1 MYKIE
6 FQIKFN
12 MKKQI
17 LYLVFLLMVTGLQID
32 AQTIKNIH
40 RHNLPVLRI
49 PTALIDKV
57 ETAEINGQ
65 RTLRVIQ
72 FNGFVSQIPVAQIDS
87 ITHTEGTA
95 LDPAQLGNLRTASV
109 MGVVRGPTGAPEM
122 NAIVRSPF
130 GGQETRTDLNGVFFL
145 NNILV
150 YDKLGYITITKPGF
164 HQGSRSF
171 LPLETGS
178 NRVNVQLLPMTQSG
192 TFTATAGGTITSG
205 LLQLTFPANSIQLN
219 GQLYTGTVKVFAAAL
234 DPTSTSMFDQ
244 MPGELLGGMNDSLR
258 LLRSFGMASIEL
270 RDTNM
275 NELQLANGQ
284 SSTLKFNIPTAL
296 QADAPATI
304 DWWSFDETLGYWKH
318 EGEAQKQGTQY
329 IGAASHF
336 SWWNCDF
343 PQNFNDFEGSVVTS
357 GGVPVSDA
365 QINIISPTLGTGVT
379 YTNAEGIFTCRVRKN
394 QTLTLNVNLT
404 CSTTNDW
411 VLAHT
416 ETIISEEDS
425 IVGLYTAELTGYYPI
440 TGTVVN
446 CSGQPV
452 ESGYVKIGSQIF
464 ITENGEFTIQACT
477 SGVYI
482 LRGYD
487 TSYPDSIKA
496 SDIDTVQ
503 VGPSGAE
510 AGEFQTCTQVYG
522 YVIDEDGNIYPTILI
537 GNQVWMAEN
546 LKTTHFANG
555 SVIPNVTD
563 NTAWTQFI
571 TPAWCSFNNS
581 LSNDSLYGKLYNWY
595 TTDDFRNVC
604 PANWHVP
611 TDADWD
617 VLIGFID
624 EAYNPISNGAQSAIA
639 GGKMKSISGWIPFTG
654 VTSTNESGF
663 SGLPGG
669 YRSNS
674 TGVFFSIG
682 YYGNWWSSTEVNTG
696 PSWYRYLAYGN
707 SNYYRQSSLKKFGYS
722 VRCIK
727 D

>member
-1 MYKIE
+1 
-6 FQIKFN
+6 
-12 MKKQI
+12 
-17 LYLVFLLMVTGLQID
+17 MVSAGFFVN
-32 AQTIKNIH
+32 A
-40 RHNLPVLRI
+40 
-49 PTALIDKV
+49 
-57 ETAEINGQ
+57 NGGI
-65 RTLRVIQ
+65 V
-72 FNGFVSQIPVAQIDS
+72 
-87 ITHTEGTA
+87 
-95 LDPAQLGNLRTASV
+95 
-109 MGVVRGPTGAPEM
+109 
-122 NAIVRSPF
+122 NA
-130 GGQETRTDLNGVFFL
+130 
-145 NNILV
+145 
-150 YDKLGYITITKPGF
+150 
-164 HQGSRSF
+164 GS
-171 LPLETGS
+171 
-178 NRVNVQLLPMTQSG
+178 
-192 TFTATAGGTITSG
+192 
-205 LLQLTFPANSIQLN
+205 LQLTFPANSIQLN
-219 GQLYTGTVKVFAAAL
+219 GQPYTGQVIVYAKAL
-234 DPTSTSMFDQ
+234 DVTSNRMFSP

-258 LLRSFGMASIEL
+258 LLRSFGMAAIEL
-270 RDTNM
+270 LTYDM
-275 NELQLANGQ
+275 QQLQLATGVSATMRFTIP
-284 SSTLKFNIPTAL
+284 SSL
-296 QADAPATI
+296 QANAPDAI
-304 DWWSFDETLGYWKH
+304 DLWSFDEALGYWKL
-318 EGEAQKQGTQY
+318 EGQAQKQGTQY
-329 IGAASHF
+329 IGSASHF
-336 SWWNCDF
+336 SWWNCDV
-343 PQNFNDFEGSVVTS
+343 PEDFVDYIGTVNS
-357 GGVPVSDA
+357 SDGNPISNA
-365 QINIISPTLGTGVT
+365 QIRVISPTMGTGVI
-379 YTNAEGIFTCRVRKN
+379 YTNALGEFNCRVPKN
-394 QTLTLNVNLT
+394 ESLNLEIYLT
-404 CSTTNDW
+404 CSTASDW
-411 VLAHT
+411 TLVYN
-416 ETIISEEDS
+416 ETILSGVEPI
-425 IVGLYTAELTGYYPI
+425 IGTYTAELNGYYPI

-522 YVIDEDGNIYPTILI
+522 YVIDVDGNIYPTILI

-571 TPAWCSFNNS
+571 TPAWCSYNNS

-604 PANWHVP
+604 PSNWHVP

-674 TGVFFSIG
+674 SGVFFSIG

-696 PSWYRYLAYGN
+696 PAWYRYLAYGN